1 VSTPDRMAYLRE
13 CEAAAAA
20 KVAPD
25 TSRQDTRI
33 HQDEILIAHAGTP
46 GVGVPAPEPDHGA
59 DDRAKLR

>member
-1 VSTPDRMAYLRE
+1 MTSPDRMTYKAT

-25 TSRQDTRI
+25 RAPQDTRT
-33 HQDEILIAHAGTP
+33 HQDEILIAHTGTP